1 MCAFEITPVSYSK
14 LSSEGGAFILKFTYP
29 IFIIISTHLVV
40 TSPPKPA
47 YLKGNTFGKQ
57 EFAKSYE
64 LKH

>member
-1 MCAFEITPVSYSK
+1 MCAFEITPVSYFK
-14 LSSEGGAFILKFTYP
+14 LSSEGGAFILKSTYP
-29 IFIIISTHLVV
+29 IFFIFPTHPDATL
-40 TSPPKPA
+40 PPKPV